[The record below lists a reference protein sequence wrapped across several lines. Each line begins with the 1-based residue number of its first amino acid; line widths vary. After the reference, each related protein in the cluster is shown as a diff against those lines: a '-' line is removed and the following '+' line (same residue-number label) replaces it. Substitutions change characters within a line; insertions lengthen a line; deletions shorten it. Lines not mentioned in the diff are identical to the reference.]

1 MSQNIK
7 IGRIIHV
14 GRLTNPTTRH
24 LDLAHRVTDDTK
36 ISKIQLPGSQ
46 FRGSSKG
53 ITMASWNSTSL
64 EIVYQVFGWT
74 AFVSWSI
81 SFYPQV
87 ILNFRRKRFFFFF
100 FFFFLDFFCS
110 ILSLLS
116 FSLEILVVTYLEL
129 LINVVLWG

>member
-1 MSQNIK
+1 
-7 IGRIIHV
+7 
-14 GRLTNPTTRH
+14 
-24 LDLAHRVTDDTK
+24 
-36 ISKIQLPGSQ
+36 
-46 FRGSSKG
+46 
-53 ITMASWNSTSL
+53 MASWNSTSL

-87 ILNFRRKRFFFFF
+87 ILNFRRKRFL